1 MTFSLGITFVFL
13 LYSIFWIEI
22 PGMLFSTMLLQ
33 RRFKFSTRLLAG
45 FFIGF
50 IYMAALYLIESLTG
64 LTGIIMFAGP
74 ITSAIGIFCYFKN
87 DRPSVF
93 NASEHFRWTYVIIFA
108 FIYIV
113 SMLNFQFKYLFALS
127 GASTQVYHDALFHT
141 GNIVSLSRSFPNT
154 DIRIEGL
161 TFYYHYFYELIF
173 AMCKHIFRIDAFR
186 LYLNGNAIICAFP
199 LTMALVTLGD
209 RIRGVKEVT
218 PLRYFFYCSGLLAS
232 GIAMLPLVVVGGRL
246 PVSWLGNH
254 IFSNINAMGLAL
266 ALTILVIDVL
276 AEIWYDKL
284 AFTNLILLFILSVAA
299 TGFKGTTATML
310 VGITWS
316 VFVIEWI
323 ITKNFHIQ
331 QLLYNV
337 ALTLGFILTYL
348 TVTVGLHPSGANN
361 RSMVVTAEG
370 TLEAGR
376 VGQLFTKLGLDYMA
390 FPWVIIAVILS
401 IICILGPCVITFVA
415 FTVEKFSTLIKEG
428 VIGDIFDW
436 FAIGMVLMG
445 VIGFSAVSVPGLSQG
460 YFVITGAGLLFYCSV
475 KYMIGHRMDFL
486 YRVMHIWFA
495 IGTVLLA
502 VDVVY
507 FCYAD
512 VKQNA
517 VYKQEAGERA
527 DMVSA
532 ETMEAYDWIK
542 ENTPEDSVI
551 AVDRLSEKQKD
562 DYRSIFFYASAF
574 AERQCY
580 IEGYDYSDVAED
592 QVEAKLSMNEKFYSE
607 DVLAVDA
614 AFEVTGVDY
623 LVVTKQEHPD
633 YQVTSQNL
641 KLVFNNSEVMIY
653 KYD

>member
-1 MTFSLGITFVFL
+1 MTFSLPITFIFL
-13 LYSIFWIEI
+13 LYCVFWIQI
-22 PGMLFSTMLLQ
+22 PGMLLCTKLLQ
-33 RRFKFSTRLLAG
+33 RRFKFSTRLLAS

-50 IYMAALYLIESLTG
+50 IYLAILYLIESLTG
-64 LTGIIMFAGP
+64 IKGIIMFAGP
-74 ITSAIGIFCYFKN
+74 VTSAFGIFVYFKN

-93 NASEHFRWTYVIIFA
+93 NALERFRWTYVIIFA
-108 FIYIV
+108 FIYVV

-127 GASTQVYHDALFHT
+127 GATTQVYHDALFHT

-173 AMCKHIFRIDAFR
+173 AMCKHIFGMDAFK
-186 LYLNGNAIICAFP
+186 LYLNGNAIICDFP
-199 LTMALVTLGD
+199 LTMALITLGD
-209 RIRGVKEVT
+209 RIRGLKEVS
-218 PLRYFFYCSGLLAS
+218 PLRYFFYCSGLLIS
-232 GIAMLPLVVVGGRL
+232 GTCMLPLVFAGVTL

-266 ALTILVIDVL
+266 AITILVIDVL

-284 AFTNLILLFILSVAA
+284 AVSNLILLFIFSVAA

-310 VGITWS
+310 VGITWA
-316 VFVIEWI
+316 VFVIELA
-323 ITKNFHIQ
+323 ITRKFHLPK
-331 QLLYNV
+331 LLYNV
-337 ALTLGFILTYL
+337 TLTLGFVLTYL
-348 TVTVGLHPSGANN
+348 TVTVGTNPSGANN
-361 RSMVVTAEG
+361 RAMVVTAQG

-390 FPWVIIAVILS
+390 FPWVVIAVILS
-401 IICILGPCVITFVA
+401 IICVLGPTVITFVA
-415 FTVEKFSTLIKEG
+415 FTVEKLRALIKDG

-445 VIGFSAVSVPGLSQG
+445 IIGFSAVSVPGLSQG

-475 KYMIGHRMDFL
+475 RYMIEHRMEPIFK
-486 YRVMHIWFA
+486 VMHAWFV
-495 IGTVLLA
+495 IGTLLLA

-517 VYKQEAGERA
+517 VYKQEAGDRA
-527 DMVSA
+527 DLVSA
-532 ETMEAYDWIK
+532 DTMEAYFWLRD
-542 ENTPEDSVI
+542 NTPEDSVI
-551 AVDRLSEKQKD
+551 AVDRLSEEL
-562 DYRSIFFYASAF
+562 DYRSIYFYASAF
-574 AERQCY
+574 SERQCY
-580 IEGYDYSDVAED
+580 LEGYDYSDIAED
-592 QVEAKLSMNEKFYSE
+592 QLEAKLSMNEKFYSE
-607 DVLAVDA
+607 DFFEADA
-614 AFEVTGVDY
+614 ALGVAGVDY
-623 LVVTKQEHPD
+623 LVVTKQKHPN
-633 YQVTSQNL
+633 YKATSKNL

>member
-13 LYSIFWIEI
+13 LYCIFWIEI

-50 IYMAALYLIESLTG
+50 TYMAALYLIESLTG
-64 LTGIIMFAGP
+64 INGIIMSAGP
-74 ITSAIGIFCYFKN
+74 VTSAIGIFCYFKN
-87 DRPSVF
+87 DRPSIY
-93 NASEHFRWTYVIIFA
+93 NASEHFRWTYVIIFG
-108 FIYIV
+108 FIYLV

-127 GASTQVYHDALFHT
+127 GASTQVYHDVLFHT
-141 GNIVSLSRSFPNT
+141 GNIVSLSHSFPNT

-173 AMCKHIFRIDAFR
+173 AMSKHIFRIDAFR

-199 LTMALVTLGD
+199 LTMAMVTLGE

-266 ALTILVIDVL
+266 SLTMLVIDVL

-284 AFTNLILLFILSVAA
+284 VFKNLILLFILSVAA

-310 VGITWS
+310 VGITWA

-323 ITKNFHIQ
+323 ITKNFHLQ
-331 QLLYNV
+331 KLLYNV
-337 ALTLGFILTYL
+337 ALTLGFILTYI
-348 TVTVGLHPSGANN
+348 TVTVGLNPSGANN
-361 RSMVVTAEG
+361 RAMVVTAEG

-390 FPWVIIAVILS
+390 FPWVVIAVILS

-415 FTVEKFSTLIKEG
+415 FTVEKFTTLIKEG

-460 YFVITGAGLLFYCSV
+460 YFVLTSAGLLFYCSV
-475 KYMIGHRMDFL
+475 RYMIGHRMDFF
-486 YRVMHIWFA
+486 YKVMHFWFA
-495 IGTVLLA
+495 VGTVLLA

-517 VYKQEAGERA
+517 VYKQEAGDRA

-532 ETMEAYDWIK
+532 ETMEAYLWIRD
-542 ENTPEDSVI
+542 NTPEDSVI
-551 AVDRLSEKQKD
+551 AVDRLSEKQEN
-562 DYRSIFFYASAF
+562 DYRSIYFYASAF

-580 IEGYDYSDVAED
+580 LEGYDYSDVAAD

-607 DVLAVDA
+607 DFYEADA
-614 AFEVTGVDY
+614 ALEVAGVDY

-633 YQVTSQNL
+633 YKAASSNL